1 MKNNFGMVSVWFFL
15 LLLLNC
21 YASSSLANTVSFSSE
36 LSDITSRDYHSRVA
50 VEKALLSYLHLAS
63 LFLDKYLSYDEQLSK
78 CVKKL
83 VHSPIFRNNKAYV
96 RRRFVSF
103 MVSELAQGNISK
115 KIIIGAF
122 LLIDG
127 RIHSWT
133 LEMLQEEKA
142 LTCIISTIWEN
153 HDQEGPRSV
162 ILSRIFLDLLYEMC
176 KVQKL
181 DVNDLQQIS
190 VKFIEYLF
198 AAIEN
203 RDDYDH
209 DPYGYALL
217 KVLLAL
223 NEQFMIK
230 SYETYQA
237 KSGLSESEPD
247 TIELQRSISLPE
259 SSTLDVVFVNKVFDT
274 LVKHKERYPT
284 FGENI
289 VFLLNR
295 SNDNCIQL
303 MTLKF
308 LYLVFS
314 TAETCNYIYLNDL
327 KVIVDVFI
335 RELQDLPA
343 EEERLRHTYLRVLL
357 PLLLYTELRR
367 DAYKREEI
375 VSLLNS
381 MCGENSVF
389 EISETTRRLSSRCL
403 SVDWLNYSSTFSSH
417 KRSISETNLTVNN
430 TAKHHSRSVSETP
443 CSNSSLSQC
452 KQQSY
457 CLVSASEKKN
467 TVSQPTSPMSSL
479 PSLTSEL
486 TLSANNTGN
495 AGNAISLTCSE
506 DTNNASETENKNV
519 KNRSSTLTSSTSPN
533 SLHFPP
539 IPPPP
544 PSRLVH
550 VLHEFRRHRKPPPPI
565 PTEINSLCGLPPPL
579 PSPRKRHSQHKH
591 TSSDLDLAGF
601 SLPTIKE
608 NTTHTCTEIKDFNPL
623 TANSNTSSDSDE
635 FSVITTKNLPPLPRK
650 RRVLPAPPPPI
661 PRRMTI
667 Q

>member
-1 MKNNFGMVSVWFFL
+1 MDVLFYELDNEEQFWD
-15 LLLLNC
+15 
-21 YASSSLANTVSFSSE
+21 E
-36 LSDITSRDYHSRVA
+36 LSDITSRDYHSHVA
-50 VEKALLSYLHLAS
+50 VEKALLSYLHFAS
-63 LFLDKYLSYDEQLSK
+63 LFLDKYLCYDEQLSK

-96 RRRFVSF
+96 RRRFASL
-103 MVSELAQGNISK
+103 MASELVQGNMSK

-133 LEMLQEEKA
+133 LEMLEEEKA
-142 LTCIISTIWEN
+142 LPSIISTIWEN

-181 DVNDLQQIS
+181 DVSDLQQIS

-237 KSGLSESEPD
+237 KVGISESEPD

-259 SSTLDVVFVNKVFDT
+259 STTLEVVFVNKVFDT
-274 LVKHKERYPT
+274 LAKHKERYPT

-295 SNDNCIQL
+295 SNDTCIQL

-308 LYLVFS
+308 LYLIFS
-314 TAETCNYIYLNDL
+314 TAETCDYIYLNDL

-335 RELQDLPA
+335 RELQDLPV
-343 EEERLRHTYLRVLL
+343 EEERLRHTYLRVFL

-367 DAYKREEI
+367 DEYKRKEI
-375 VSLLNS
+375 ISILDS
-381 MCGENSVF
+381 MCGESSVF
-389 EISETTRRLSSRCL
+389 EISVTTRRLASRCL
-403 SVDWLNYSSTFSSH
+403 SVDWLNYSSTRPSH
-417 KRSISETNLTVNN
+417 TRSISETNLTVNN
-430 TAKHHSRSVSETP
+430 TTKYHGRSASETP
-443 CSNSSLSQC
+443 HTTDCLNQCRQSNYSLSPGSDT
-452 KQQSY
+452 KY
-457 CLVSASEKKN
+457 
-467 TVSQPTSPMSSL
+467 TVSQPTSPAS
-479 PSLTSEL
+479 SLTSITSTL
-486 TLSANNTGN
+486 TLSANNTEN
-495 AGNAISLTCSE
+495 AGNSVRMTYSE
-506 DTNNASETENKNV
+506 DANNAKEIENKNV
-519 KNRSSTLTSSTSPN
+519 KNQSSTATSSASSNP
-533 SLHFPP
+533 LHLPRIPP
-539 IPPPP
+539 PPLHLPRIPPPPP

-550 VLHEFRRHRKPPPPI
+550 ALHEFRRHRKPPPPI
-565 PTEINSLCGLPPPL
+565 PTEINNLCGMPPPL

-591 TSSDLDLAGF
+591 NDSDLDLANF
-601 SLPTIKE
+601 SLPPIKE
-608 NTTHTCTEIKDFNPL
+608 NTVHTCREVKDIDPL
-623 TANSNTSSDSDE
+623 TSNSNPGSDSDE
-635 FSVITTKNLPPLPRK
+635 FSVSTTKNLPPLPRK
-650 RRVLPAPPPPI
+650 RRVVPAPPPPPPN
-661 PRRMTI
+661 PRRITI
-667 Q
+667 HSL